1 MLSES
6 SEGTGGGLRKSMNA
20 KSILKHFISI
30 GTGTIVNMLVGF
42 LTTPILT
49 RLVSTA
55 EYGQY
60 SIFTMYASIALM
72 VLCMGF
78 DQALI
83 RYFYRFDTPDYQRTI
98 VRECITLPFLCTLLA
113 AIAVNILSWLELVR
127 FEFEPRIMTML
138 TILVFFQVMNRIDL
152 ILLRVTY
159 QSGLYSKLQVVTK
172 ILFAGTAIVGCLLL
186 ETQKLFIL
194 AAASVVSYAVVTVV
208 GIGSQRE
215 LWDFRKIRERYTIDR
230 KELYR
235 YAFPFIVSMGITT
248 LFQAIDKISL
258 NRYCSYEEVGIYSSA
273 ITLVHVFAIV
283 QTTFGAIWA
292 PMVVEH
298 FEKEPEDQTFYQ
310 KGFRTMSFVMF
321 FIGISLI
328 LCKDLFVLLL
338 GEDYRG
344 SASMIPFLSLS
355 PIMLTI
361 SDTTVIGITFSKKS
375 YLQIIVSAVACV
387 TNIAGNT
394 LLVPV
399 YGGIGAAIST
409 GLSYIV
415 FFAMRTILSNRYFP
429 VKWGLKKFIAILAMF
444 LVYALYST
452 FFMFDKT
459 IILGYA
465 IIFVVLILE
474 YRDVIQDGWKLM
486 RKYLL

>member
-1 MLSES
+1 
-6 SEGTGGGLRKSMNA
+6 MN
-20 KSILKHFISI
+20 KPIPSIFKHFISI
-30 GTGTIVNMLVGF
+30 GTGTLVNMLVGF

-49 RLVSTA
+49 RLVGTA
-55 EYGQY
+55 EYGKY

-83 RYFYRFDTPDYQRTI
+83 RYFYHFDTTDYQRTI
-98 VRECITLPFLCTLLA
+98 IKECCVLPFVCTLLA
-113 AIAVNILSWLELVR
+113 GILVNVLSWLGLVQ
-127 FEFEPRIMTML
+127 FEFEPRVMTML

-159 QSGLYSKLQVVTK
+159 QTKLYSMLQVLTK
-172 ILFAGTAIVGCLLL
+172 VLFAGLAIAGCFLL
-186 ETQKLFIL
+186 ETQKLFAL
-194 AAASVVSYAVVTVV
+194 TVASVLSYGVVTVV
-208 GIGSQRE
+208 GICSQRE
-215 LWDFRKIRERYTIDR
+215 LWSFKRIREKYAIDR

-248 LFQAIDKISL
+248 LFQAIDKMSL

-298 FEKEPEDQTFYQ
+298 YEKNPEDRSFYQ

-321 FIGISLI
+321 FVGISLI
-328 LCKDLFVLLL
+328 LCKDLFVLFL

-344 SASMIPFLSLS
+344 AASMIPFLCLS
-355 PIMLTI
+355 PIMMTI
-361 SDTTVIGITFSKKS
+361 SETTMIGITFSRKS
-375 YLQIIVSAVACV
+375 YLQIVVSAVACLI
-387 TNIAGNT
+387 NIVGNT

-399 YGGIGAAIST
+399 YGGVGAAIST

-415 FFAMRTILSNRYFP
+415 FFVMRTILSNRLFP
-429 VKWGLKKFIAILAMF
+429 IKWDIGKFYVITMLF
-444 LVYALYST
+444 LGYALYNT
-452 FFMFDKT
+452 FCAFGIIT
-459 IILGYA
+459 ILGYGMILA
-465 IIFVVLILE
+465 VLIVT
-474 YRDVIQDGWKLM
+474 YWDVIRDGLH
-486 RKYLL
+486 LLKKQLP

>member
-1 MLSES
+1 
-6 SEGTGGGLRKSMNA
+6 MNKA
-20 KSILKHFISI
+20 SIFKHFISI
-30 GTGTIVNMLVGF
+30 GTGTVINMLVGF

-49 RLVSTA
+49 RLVGTA

-72 VLCMGF
+72 ILCMGF

-83 RYFYRFDTPDYQRTI
+83 RYFYCFDTQDYQRTI
-98 VRECITLPFLCTLLA
+98 VRECCVLPFVSTLLVG
-113 AIAVNILSWLELVR
+113 IFVNVVSLTGLIR
-127 FEFEPRIMTML
+127 FEFQPEIMTML
-138 TILVFFQVMNRIDL
+138 TISVFFQVINRIDL

-159 QSGLYSKLQVVTK
+159 QTKLYSMLQVMTK
-172 ILFAGTAIVGCLLL
+172 VLFAVIAIVGCFLLQ
-186 ETQKLFIL
+186 TQKLFVL
-194 AAASVVSYAVVTVV
+194 TVACAVSYGVVTVV
-208 GIGSQRE
+208 GIGSQKE
-215 LWDFRKIRERYTIDR
+215 LWNFKKIRQRYSIDR
-230 KELYR
+230 KELYH

-248 LFQAIDKISL
+248 IFQAIDKISL

-283 QTTFGAIWA
+283 QTTFGAIWS

-298 FEKEPEDQTFYQ
+298 YEKEPEDRSFYQ

-328 LCKDLFVLLL
+328 LCKDLFVMLL

-344 SASMIPFLSLS
+344 SAAMIPFLCLS

-375 YLQIIVSAVACV
+375 YLQIVVSVVACA

-394 LLVPV
+394 LLVPIM
-399 YGGIGAAIST
+399 GGVGAAIST

-429 VKWGLKKFIAILAMF
+429 MKWGIGKFSIITLMFLAYAWYNTFHSFGVITILGYVVILAMIVF
-444 LVYALYST
+444 NYQ
-452 FFMFDKT
+452 
-459 IILGYA
+459 
-465 IIFVVLILE
+465 
-474 YRDVIQDGWKLM
+474 DVIREGYHLM
-486 RKYLL
+486 KKQFS

>member
-1 MLSES
+1 
-6 SEGTGGGLRKSMNA
+6 MNKA
-20 KSILKHFISI
+20 SIFKHFISI
-30 GTGTIVNMLVGF
+30 GTGTVINMLVGF

-49 RLVSTA
+49 RLVGTA

-72 VLCMGF
+72 ILCMGF

-83 RYFYRFDTPDYQRTI
+83 RYFYCFDTQDYQRTI
-98 VRECITLPFLCTLLA
+98 VRECCVLPFVSTLLA
-113 AIAVNILSWLELVR
+113 GIFVNVVSLTGLIR
-127 FEFEPRIMTML
+127 FEFQPKIMIML
-138 TILVFFQVMNRIDL
+138 TISVFFQVINRIDL

-159 QSGLYSKLQVVTK
+159 QTKLYSMLQVMTK
-172 ILFAGTAIVGCLLL
+172 VLFAVIAIVGCFLLQ
-186 ETQKLFIL
+186 TQKLFVL
-194 AAASVVSYAVVTVV
+194 TVACAVSYGVVTVV
-208 GIGSQRE
+208 GIGSQKE
-215 LWDFRKIRERYTIDR
+215 LWNFKKIRQRYSIDR
-230 KELYR
+230 KELYH

-248 LFQAIDKISL
+248 IFQAIDKISL

-283 QTTFGAIWA
+283 QTTFGAIWS

-298 FEKEPEDQTFYQ
+298 YEKEPEDRSFYQ

-328 LCKDLFVLLL
+328 LCKDLFVMLL

-344 SASMIPFLSLS
+344 SAAMIPFLCLS

-375 YLQIIVSAVACV
+375 YLQIVVSVVACA

-394 LLVPV
+394 LLVPIM
-399 YGGIGAAIST
+399 GGVGAAIST

-415 FFAMRTILSNRYFP
+415 FFAMRTFLSNRYFP
-429 VKWGLKKFIAILAMF
+429 MKWGIGKFSIITLLFLAYAWYNTFHSFGVVTVLGYVVILAMIVF
-444 LVYALYST
+444 NYQ
-452 FFMFDKT
+452 
-459 IILGYA
+459 
-465 IIFVVLILE
+465 
-474 YRDVIQDGWKLM
+474 DVIREGYHLM
-486 RKYLL
+486 KKQFS

>member
-1 MLSES
+1 M
-6 SEGTGGGLRKSMNA
+6 K
-20 KSILKHFISI
+20 KPSIFRHFISI
-30 GTGTIVNMLVGF
+30 GTGTVVNMLVGF

-49 RLVSTA
+49 RVVGTS

-83 RYFYRFDTPDYQRTI
+83 RYFYSVDTPDYQRTI
-98 VRECITLPFLCTLLA
+98 VKECVKLPFLCTALA
-113 AIAVNILSWLELVR
+113 AIVVNILSWFEVVR
-127 FEFEPRIMTML
+127 FEFEPRIMTLL
-138 TILVFFQVMNRIDL
+138 TILVLFQVMNRIDL

-159 QSGLYSKLQVVTK
+159 QTNLYSMLQVLTK
-172 ILFAGTAIVGCLLL
+172 ILFAGIAIAGCFLL
-186 ETQKLFIL
+186 ETQKLVVL
-194 AAASVVSYAVVTVV
+194 AAASVVSYAVVAVV

-215 LWDFRKIRERYTIDR
+215 LWDFRKIRVKYDIDR
-230 KELYR
+230 WELCR

-283 QTTFGAIWA
+283 QTTFSAIWA

-298 FEKEPEDQTFYQ
+298 YEKEPEDRSLYQ
-310 KGFRTMSFVMF
+310 KGFRTMTFVMF
-321 FIGISLI
+321 FVGISLI

-344 SASMIPFLSLS
+344 SAAMIPFLCLS

-361 SDTTVIGITFSKKS
+361 SETTVIGITFSKKS
-375 YLQIIVSAVACV
+375 YLQIIVSAVACM

-399 YGGIGAAIST
+399 YGGTGAAIST
-409 GLSYIV
+409 GTAYIV
-415 FFAMRTILSNRYFP
+415 FFVMRTILSNRYFP
-429 VKWGLKKFIAILAMF
+429 MKWGMGHFGVNMMLFLMF
-444 LVYALYST
+444 ALYNT
-452 FFMFDKT
+452 FCNFG
-459 IILGYA
+459 IVSILGYA
-465 IIFVVLILE
+465 AILAVLIVT
-474 YRDVIQDGWKLM
+474 YQDVLRNGLN
-486 RKYLL
+486 LLKKKFL

>member
-1 MLSES
+1 
-6 SEGTGGGLRKSMNA
+6 MN
-20 KSILKHFISI
+20 KPSIFKHFISI
-30 GTGTIVNMLVGF
+30 GIGTIINMLVGF

-49 RLVSTA
+49 RLVGTA

-60 SIFTMYASIALM
+60 SIFTTYASIALM

-83 RYFYRFDTPDYQRTI
+83 RYFYRFDTKDYQRTI
-98 VRECITLPFLCTLLA
+98 IKECCVLPFVCTLLFG
-113 AIAVNILSWLELVR
+113 IFVNILSYLEIVQ

-159 QSGLYSKLQVVTK
+159 QTKLYSMLQVLTK
-172 ILFAGTAIVGCLLL
+172 VLFAGLAIAGCFLL
-186 ETQKLFIL
+186 ETQKLFVL
-194 AAASVVSYAVVTVV
+194 ATASAVSYGVVTIV
-208 GIGSQRE
+208 GIGSQRT
-215 LWDFRKIRERYTIDR
+215 LWNFKKIKERYPIDR
-230 KELYR
+230 KELFF
-235 YAFPFIVSMGITT
+235 YAFPFILSMGITT
-248 LFQAIDKISL
+248 FFQAIDKMSL
-258 NRYCSYEEVGIYSSA
+258 NIYCSYEEVGIYSSA
-273 ITLVHVFAIV
+273 NTLVHVCAIV
-283 QTTFGAIWA
+283 QTTFSALWA

-298 FEKEPEDQTFYQ
+298 YEKEPEDRTFYR
-310 KGFRTMSFVMF
+310 KSFRTMTFVMF

-338 GEDYRG
+338 GENYRG
-344 SASMIPFLSLS
+344 AAEMIPFLCLS

-375 YLQIIVSAVACV
+375 YLQIISSAIACV

-399 YGGIGAAIST
+399 YGGVGAAIST

-415 FFAMRTILSNRYFP
+415 FFAMRTVLSNRYFP
-429 VKWGLKKFIAILAMF
+429 MKWGLGHFGVNMMLFLMF
-444 LVYALYST
+444 ALYNT
-452 FFMFDKT
+452 FCHFGFFT
-459 IILGYA
+459 ILGYV
-465 IIFVVLILE
+465 VVLTVLIVT
-474 YRDVIQDGWKLM
+474 YWDVIQDGLH
-486 RKYLL
+486 LLKKQCL

>member
-1 MLSES
+1 M
-6 SEGTGGGLRKSMNA
+6 KP
-20 KSILKHFISI
+20 KSIINHFVSI
-30 GTGTIVNMLVGF
+30 GTGTVINMLVGF
-42 LTTPILT
+42 LSTPILT
-49 RLVSTA
+49 RLVGTA

-98 VRECITLPFLCTLLA
+98 VKECVKLPFLCTLLA
-113 AIAVNILSWLELVR
+113 AIIVNILSWLGLVQ

-159 QSGLYSKLQVVTK
+159 QTNLYSMLQVLIK
-172 ILFAGTAIVGCLLL
+172 ILFAGIAIAGCLLL

-194 AAASVVSYAVVTVV
+194 AAASVVSYVVVTVV

-215 LWDFRKIRERYTIDR
+215 LWDFRRIRERYTIDR

-248 LFQAIDKISL
+248 IFQAIDKISL

-283 QTTFGAIWA
+283 QTTFSAIWA

-298 FEKEPEDQTFYQ
+298 YEKEPEDRIFYQ

-338 GEDYRG
+338 GADYRG
-344 SASMIPFLSLS
+344 SAAMIPFLCLS

-399 YGGIGAAIST
+399 YGGVGAAIST

-429 VKWGLKKFIAILAMF
+429 MKWGLGKFYAITVLF
-444 LVYALYST
+444 LGYALCNT
-452 FFMFDKT
+452 FFAFDKIT
-459 IILGYA
+459 ILGYVIVFA
-465 IIFVVLILE
+465 VLILE
-474 YRDVIQDGWKLM
+474 YRDVIQDGWKRLT
-486 RKYLL
+486 KYFP

>member
-1 MLSES
+1 MKEN
-6 SEGTGGGLRKSMNA
+6 MN
-20 KSILKHFISI
+20 KPSIFKHFISI
-30 GTGTIVNMLVGF
+30 GTGTVINMLVGF
-42 LTTPILT
+42 LTTPVLT
-49 RLVSTA
+49 RLVGTA

-83 RYFYRFDTPDYQRTI
+83 RYFYCFDSQDYQRTI
-98 VRECITLPFLCTLLA
+98 VRECCVLPFVSTLLVGSV
-113 AIAVNILSWLELVR
+113 VNVISLTGLVR
-127 FEFEPRIMTML
+127 FEFQPEIMTML
-138 TILVFFQVMNRIDL
+138 TISVFFQVINRIDL

-159 QSGLYSKLQVVTK
+159 QTKLYSMLQVMTK
-172 ILFAGTAIVGCLLL
+172 VLFAVIAIVGCFLLQ
-186 ETQKLFIL
+186 TQKLFVL
-194 AAASVVSYAVVTVV
+194 TVACAVSYGVVTVV
-208 GIGSQRE
+208 GIGSQKE
-215 LWDFRKIRERYTIDR
+215 LWNFKKIRQRYSIDR
-230 KELYR
+230 KELYH

-248 LFQAIDKISL
+248 IFQAIDKISL

-283 QTTFGAIWA
+283 QTTFGAIWS

-298 FEKEPEDQTFYQ
+298 YEKEPEDRSFYK

-344 SASMIPFLSLS
+344 SAAMIPFLCLS

-361 SDTTVIGITFSKKS
+361 SETTVIGITFSKKS
-375 YLQIIVSAVACV
+375 YLQIIVAAVACA
-387 TNIAGNT
+387 TNIVGNT
-394 LLVPV
+394 LLVPIM
-399 YGGIGAAIST
+399 GGIGAAIST

-415 FFAMRTILSNRYFP
+415 FFAMRTFLSNRYFP
-429 VKWGLKKFIAILAMF
+429 MRWGIGKFFIITLLF
-444 LVYALYST
+444 LVYAWYNT
-452 FFMFDKT
+452 FHSFGVVT
-459 IILGYA
+459 VLGY
-465 IIFVVLILE
+465 VVILAMIVFN
-474 YRDVIQDGWKLM
+474 YQDVIREGYHLM
-486 RKYLL
+486 KKQFS

>member
-1 MLSES
+1 MS
-6 SEGTGGGLRKSMNA
+6 KP
-20 KSILKHFISI
+20 SIFKHFISI
-30 GTGTIVNMLVGF
+30 GTGTVINMLVGF

-49 RLVSTA
+49 RLVGTA

-72 VLCMGF
+72 ILCMGF

-83 RYFYRFDTPDYQRTI
+83 RYFYRFDTADYQRTI
-98 VRECITLPFLCTLLA
+98 VRECCVLPFVCTLLA
-113 AIAVNILSWLELVR
+113 GILVNVVSFTGMIR
-127 FEFEPRIMTML
+127 FEFEPEIMMML
-138 TILVFFQVMNRIDL
+138 TISVFFQVINRIDL

-159 QSGLYSKLQVVTK
+159 QTKLYSMLQVMTK
-172 ILFAGTAIVGCLLL
+172 LLFAGIAIAGCFLCQ
-186 ETQKLFIL
+186 TQKLFVL
-194 AAASVVSYAVVTVV
+194 TAASAVSYGVVTVV
-208 GIGSQRE
+208 GIGSQKE
-215 LWDFRKIRERYTIDR
+215 LWNFKKIRQRYPIDR
-230 KELYR
+230 KDLYH

-248 LFQAIDKISL
+248 IFQAIDKMSL

-283 QTTFGAIWA
+283 QTTFGAIWS

-298 FEKEPEDQTFYQ
+298 YEKDPEDRSFYQ

-344 SASMIPFLSLS
+344 SAAMIPFLCLS

-375 YLQIIVSAVACV
+375 YLQIIVSAVACA
-387 TNIAGNT
+387 TNIMGNT
-394 LLVPV
+394 LLVPIM
-399 YGGIGAAIST
+399 GGVGAAIST

-429 VKWGLKKFIAILAMF
+429 MKCGVGKFSLITLLF
-444 LVYALYST
+444 LVYAWYNT
-452 FFMFDKT
+452 FWSFGMVKV
-459 IILGYA
+459 LGY
-465 IIFVVLILE
+465 VVILVIMVCN
-474 YRDVIQDGWKLM
+474 YRDVIRDGFH
-486 RKYLL
+486 LLKKQFS

>member
-1 MLSES
+1 M
-6 SEGTGGGLRKSMNA
+6 K
-20 KSILKHFISI
+20 KPSIFKHFISI
-30 GTGTIVNMLVGF
+30 GTGTVVNMLVGF

-49 RLVSTA
+49 RLVGTA

-60 SIFTMYASIALM
+60 SIFTMYAGIALM

-83 RYFYRFDTPDYQRTI
+83 RYFYRFDILDYQRTI
-98 VRECITLPFLCTLLA
+98 LRECVTLPFLCTALA
-113 AIAVNILSWLELVR
+113 AIVVNILSWSGWVR

-159 QSGLYSKLQVVTK
+159 QTGLYSLLQVLTK
-172 ILFAGTAIVGCLLL
+172 ILFAGVAIAGCLLL
-186 ETQKLFIL
+186 ETQKLFVL
-194 AAASVVSYAVVTVV
+194 AAASAVSYVVVTVA

-215 LWDFRKIRERYTIDR
+215 LWDFRKIRERYDIDR
-230 KELYR
+230 RELYR

-248 LFQAIDKISL
+248 IFQAIDKISL
-258 NRYCSYEEVGIYSSA
+258 NRYCSYEVVGIYSSA

-298 FEKEPEDQTFYQ
+298 YEKEPEDRTFYQ

-338 GEDYRG
+338 GADYRG
-344 SASMIPFLSLS
+344 SAAMIPFLCLS

-429 VKWGLKKFIAILAMF
+429 MKWGLGRFFAITVLF
-444 LVYALYST
+444 
-452 FFMFDKT
+452 
-459 IILGYA
+459 LGYA
-465 IIFVVLILE
+465 LISTFRGFGFVVIAGYLVILAVLIVT
-474 YRDVIQDGWKLM
+474 YRDVVWDGWQLM
-486 RKYLL
+486 KKIQK